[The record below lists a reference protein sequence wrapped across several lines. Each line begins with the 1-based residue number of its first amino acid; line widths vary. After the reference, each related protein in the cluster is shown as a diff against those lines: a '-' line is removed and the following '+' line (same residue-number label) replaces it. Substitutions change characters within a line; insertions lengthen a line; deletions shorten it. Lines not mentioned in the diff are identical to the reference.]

1 MPRRSGPSATP
12 SSTST
17 SAAPRVDRPPPTHEP
32 PGIVDRAHLLAEQ
45 LGLPIRDRRLL
56 DQALTHT
63 SWLHEHPGE
72 AAGHNERLEFLGDAV
87 VNLAISEALYA
98 RHPDDDEGVLSA
110 RRAAI
115 VSATGLATLA
125 ERIELGT
132 FLSLGEGEA
141 ARPGPQRPSIL
152 ASAFEA
158 LLGALILDVGWETTR
173 DWVIQTA
180 SPEIEAGVAP
190 VFLKSPKSRLQ
201 EETQRTTGG
210 RPAYRVLEAVG
221 PDHEKVFRV
230 EVAVAGEVLGMGI
243 GRSRRV
249 AETAAAAEAVEVL
262 AARAAEAAEAA
273 ARNRDATRDSEA
285 PEIDGAD
292 SAS

>member
-1 MPRRSGPSATP
+1 
-12 SSTST
+12 
-17 SAAPRVDRPPPTHEP
+17 
-32 PGIVDRAHLLAEQ
+32 VDRADLLAEQ

-56 DQALTHT
+56 AQALTHT

-87 VNLAISEALYA
+87 VNLAVSEALYS

-125 ERIELGT
+125 SRIDLFT

-141 ARPGPQRPSIL
+141 GRLAPGRPSIM

-158 LLGALILDVGWETTR
+158 LVGALLLDIGWDLTR
-173 DWVIQTA
+173 DWVIRTA
-180 SPEIEAGVAP
+180 APEIDAGLAP
-190 VFLKSPKSRLQ
+190 AALKSPKSRLQ

-221 PDHEKVFRV
+221 PDHDKVFRV
-230 EVAVAGEVLGMGI
+230 EVAVGGEVLGTGV

-249 AETAAAAEAVEVL
+249 AETAAASEAVTVL
-262 AARAAEAAEAA
+262 AARAAEETETAETETKGQAEPGGETDSRGE
-273 ARNRDATRDSEA
+273 ARGGEA
-285 PEIDGAD
+285 PGGERSAGRGNGAGTRFRKR
-292 SAS
+292 AG

>member
-1 MPRRSGPSATP
+1 M
-12 SSTST
+12 
-17 SAAPRVDRPPPTHEP
+17 
-32 PGIVDRAHLLAEQ
+32 DRAELLAEQ
-45 LGLPIRDRRLL
+45 LGLQIRDRRLL
-56 DQALTHT
+56 AQALTHT

-72 AAGHNERLEFLGDAV
+72 AAGHNERLEFLGDSV
-87 VNLAISEALYA
+87 VNLAVSEALYA

-125 ERIELGT
+125 DRIDLGS

-141 ARPGPQRPSIL
+141 GRLGPGMPSIL

-158 LLGALILDVGWETTR
+158 LAGALLLDVGWEATR
-173 DWVIQTA
+173 DWLIRTA
-180 SPEIEAGVAP
+180 ALEIDAAVPPA
-190 VFLKSPKSRLQ
+190 FLKSPKSRLQ
-201 EETQRTTGG
+201 EETQRTTGS
-210 RPAYRVLEAVG
+210 RPAYRVLEAIG

-230 EVAVAGEVLGMGI
+230 EVSVAGEVLGMGV

-262 AARAAEAAEAA
+262 AARAAA
-273 ARNRDATRDSEA
+273 AREATLAEHA
-285 PEIDGAD
+285 G
-292 SAS
+292 

>member
-1 MPRRSGPSATP
+1 
-12 SSTST
+12 
-17 SAAPRVDRPPPTHEP
+17 
-32 PGIVDRAHLLAEQ
+32 VDRADLLAEQ

-56 DQALTHT
+56 AQALTHT

-87 VNLAISEALYA
+87 VNLAVSEALYA
-98 RHPDDDEGVLSA
+98 RHPDDDEGILSA

-125 ERIELGT
+125 TRIDLGT

-141 ARPGPQRPSIL
+141 ARLGPQRPSIL

-158 LLGALILDVGWETTR
+158 LVGALLLDVGWGATR
-173 DWVIQTA
+173 DWVIRTA
-180 SPEIEAGVAP
+180 APEIDAGLAP
-190 VFLKSPKSRLQ
+190 VMLKSPKSRLQ
-201 EETQRTTGG
+201 EETQRSSGG
-210 RPAYRVLEAVG
+210 RRAYRVLEAVG
-221 PDHEKVFRV
+221 PDHDKVFRV
-230 EVAVAGEVLGMGI
+230 EVSVGGEVLGMGI

-262 AARAAEAAEAA
+262 AARHAERAEALTEGLTEATDVAETAGEAA
-273 ARNRDATRDSEA
+273 AADTRAERV
-285 PEIDGAD
+285 G
-292 SAS
+292 

>member
-1 MPRRSGPSATP
+1 M
-12 SSTST
+12 
-17 SAAPRVDRPPPTHEP
+17 
-32 PGIVDRAHLLAEQ
+32 DRADLLAEQ

-56 DQALTHT
+56 AQALTHT

-87 VNLAISEALYA
+87 INLAVSEALYA
-98 RHPDDDEGVLSA
+98 RHPEDDEGILSA

-125 ERIELGT
+125 DRIDLGS

-141 ARPGPQRPSIL
+141 GKAGPGTPSIL
-152 ASAFEA
+152 ASGFEA
-158 LLGALILDVGWETTR
+158 LAGALLLDVGWDATR
-173 DWVIQTA
+173 DWVMRTA
-180 SPEIEAGVAP
+180 AAEIDAAIP
-190 VFLKSPKSRLQ
+190 PASLKSPKSRLQ
-201 EETQRTTGG
+201 EETQRTTGS

-230 EVAVAGEVLGMGI
+230 EVSVAGEVLGMGV

-249 AETAAAAEAVEVL
+249 AETAAAAEAVAVL
-262 AARAAEAAEAA
+262 AARAAESRADAA
-273 ARNRDATRDSEA
+273 AAATNGHVVERA
-285 PEIDGAD
+285 G
-292 SAS
+292 